1 MSKRDEAVETTVY
14 LQGDKYI
21 FPSAPD
27 IGDVFTMANGDKLIV
42 RQVSPEFF
50 CEPLL
55 GVDDEQA

>member
-1 MSKRDEAVETTVY
+1 MTDRDEAVETTVY
-14 LQGDKYI
+14 LQGNKYI

-50 CEPLL
+50 CEPYMVL
-55 GVDDEQA
+55 DDD